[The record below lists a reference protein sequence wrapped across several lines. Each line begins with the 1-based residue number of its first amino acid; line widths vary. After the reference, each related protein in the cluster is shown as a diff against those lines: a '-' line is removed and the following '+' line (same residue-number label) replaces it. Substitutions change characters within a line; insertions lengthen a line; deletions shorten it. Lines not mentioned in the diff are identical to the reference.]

1 MGYGTVT
8 TNAQNPYMMQQPVV
22 MQPGMVQPVM
32 MQPGMQQPGMMQ
44 PGMMQPGMMQ
54 PGMMKPG
61 VQQPAYQQPSTES
74 DDKWALLT
82 KGQEHITN
90 GTATST
96 SEPTADGG
104 VGSE

>member
-8 TNAQNPYMMQQPVV
+8 MNAQNSYMMQQPVV
-22 MQPGMVQPVM
+22 MQPGMVQPVV

-44 PGMMQPGMMQ
+44 PGTQQPTMMQ
-54 PGMMKPG
+54 PG

-74 DDKWALLT
+74 DDKQDLLT